1 MKVNTAYEPF
11 FSPMVTELNIGPP
24 DHKPKNIHHMFTLKW
39 LVPETQLW
47 RKSTLLPNFLY
58 ISNTL
63 SRDLALENILSR
75 DLVPI
80 NMDVRE
86 ICVRRRRP
94 LRRLFV
100 GFVCC
105 HILFIEYLCYRNS
118 RTPAA
123 QCTMG
128 RKKLVDMIHAFSRYD
143 MRCHWHSG
151 NVWVFGVY
159 GIPTSGPR
167 WGVSYSIDF
176 WLQPQQLNYTKQTE
190 IE

>member
-1 MKVNTAYEPF
+1 MTFFLSRGRENSWREGDFPVYFWYLRDVGLTPFQEAAQIRSQCISNGRMNVNTVYEPF
-11 FSPMVTELNIGPP
+11 FSPMVTELNIGP
-24 DHKPKNIHHMFTLKW
+24 DHHKPKNIPHMFTLKW
-39 LVPETQLW
+39 LVPETQLR

-58 ISNTL
+58 ISNL
-63 SRDLALENILSR
+63 LSR
-75 DLVPI
+75 DLVPL

-105 HILFIEYLCYRNS
+105 HIFYIEYLCYRNS

-128 RKKLVDMIHAFSRYD
+128 RRKLVDSKG
-143 MRCHWHSG
+143 C
-151 NVWVFGVY
+151 
-159 GIPTSGPR
+159 
-167 WGVSYSIDF
+167 
-176 WLQPQQLNYTKQTE
+176 
-190 IE
+190 